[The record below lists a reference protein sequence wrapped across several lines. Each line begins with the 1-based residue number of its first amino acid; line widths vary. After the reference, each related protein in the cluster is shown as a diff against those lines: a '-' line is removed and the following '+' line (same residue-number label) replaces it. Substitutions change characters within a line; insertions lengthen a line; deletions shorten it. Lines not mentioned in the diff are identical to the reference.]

1 MVRTLL
7 ARCLLLFLAMVP
19 GLAVQPAVAL
29 DAVGLKVTW
38 QTLPDHACFGPCPQW
53 LALTGKIDQEGVATV
68 REALKRHAGVRLL
81 LVHSPGG
88 HVDSAMAIGRLAR
101 QNDLSIVV
109 ARTIEETCSSSPVSC
124 MPGHPTRATPQR
136 GYCVSACVHL
146 LAGGT
151 ERAVLGDGYV
161 GVHRFVVKSRTTV
174 HRLYRVYVRTGP
186 DGRTTKVRELQSER
200 QTTRAVNE
208 EEFDTEVYAAA
219 RRYFGSMGVSP
230 DLVGAIETTAHA
242 DVRRLVP
249 AEMSGWSLT
258 TTDSAP
264 LLFALGSGDRDELRI
279 VLSARI
285 RLALQTVV
293 MRRKPGERRWRA
305 EAWITDPG
313 SLARPAPRSASIEVP
328 DAMGAGW
335 SGNLVLFNG
344 AYAGPPWSAGMTPAS
359 ACALLAAPRVILRL
373 VEDPG
378 GRPAVSQHAV
388 VDASAVRAT
397 RNAVGECGARR
408 AGPV

>member
-1 MVRTLL
+1 
-7 ARCLLLFLAMVP
+7 MVP
-19 GLAVQPAVAL
+19 GLAVQPSHAL
-29 DAVGLKVTW
+29 EETGLKATW
-38 QTLPDHACFGPCPQW
+38 QTLPDHACFGSCPQW
-53 LALTGKIDQEGVATV
+53 LAITGKIDQDGVATV

-88 HVDSAMAIGRLAR
+88 HVESAMALGRLVR
-101 QNDLSIVV
+101 QNKLSIVV
-109 ARTIEETCSSSPVSC
+109 ARTIEENCFNSPVSC
-124 MPGHPTRATPQR
+124 LAGQPARAIPQK

-151 ERAVLGDGYV
+151 ERAVLADGYV
-161 GVHRFVVKSRTTV
+161 GVHRFIVTSRTTV
-174 HRLYRVYVRTGP
+174 QRLYRVYVRTGP

-208 EEFDTEVYAAA
+208 EEFDTEVYAEA

-242 DVRRLVP
+242 DVRRLFS

-264 LLFALGSGDRDELRI
+264 LLFALGAGDRDEQRI

-293 MRRKPGERRWRA
+293 LRRKPGERQWRA

-313 SLARPAPRSASIEVP
+313 SLARAAPRSASIEVP
-328 DAMGAGW
+328 DAAGQGW
-335 SGNLVLFNG
+335 PGSLVLFNG
-344 AYAGPPWSAGMTPAS
+344 AYAGPPWSPGIEPAS
-359 ACALLAAPRVILRL
+359 VCALLAAPRVVVRL
-373 VEDPG
+373 VEDPAG
-378 GRPAVSQHAV
+378 TRVTSQQAV
-388 VDASAVRAT
+388 VDASAVRAN
-397 RNAVGECGARR
+397 RNAVTDCGRRR